1 MKCMHIFRCDVDN
14 GWTYMGTGSVFLDT
28 YIYCSA
34 VKEQKKGYPVSGLPG
49 MAFLRGHFLYCMF
62 VVENT
67 SHSSELAK
75 TTIIVSCPGAN

>member
-1 MKCMHIFRCDVDN
+1 
-14 GWTYMGTGSVFLDT
+14 MGTGSVFLDT

-49 MAFLRGHFLYCMF
+49 MAFLRGHFLYYMF

-75 TTIIVSCPGAN
+75 TTIIVSCPRVN

>member
-1 MKCMHIFRCDVDN
+1 
-14 GWTYMGTGSVFLDT
+14 MGTGSVFLDT

-75 TTIIVSCPGAN
+75 TTIIVSCPRAN